1 MNIAY
6 SSSLQSS
13 HLRNLY
19 IAAGS
24 AAFFGFIFGFE
35 GGIIANASFFMQH
48 NETMKPVDQTF
59 IYILVLISPGAAT
72 VACLLAAPIS
82 DQFGRKK
89 TILSAIICD
98 TIGALSCSISNFLTY
113 IIDHLLILVYKTE
126 GLGSSVVPVYISE
139 ISLPNCRGFLLTSFQ
154 MFITFGL
161 ASANI
166 VAGILLHVQPVNIGW
181 RLMLNFTIAPTL
193 MQFIIF
199 FLCPKVL
206 DGYVL
211 MINKKK
217 AFG

>member
-1 MNIAY
+1 MIGLTFCRFFSSLIGLVNHSSMNIAY

-59 IYILVLISPGAAT
+59 IYVLVLISPGAAT

-98 TIGALSCSISNFLTY
+98 TIGALSCSISVNKEM
-113 IIDHLLILVYKTE
+113 LLLGRIFIGVAL

-166 VAGILLHVQPVNIGW
+166 VAGKIISIYQ
-181 RLMLNFTIAPTL
+181 MF
-193 MQFIIF
+193 FI
-199 FLCPKVL
+199 
-206 DGYVL
+206 
-211 MINKKK
+211 
-217 AFG
+217 